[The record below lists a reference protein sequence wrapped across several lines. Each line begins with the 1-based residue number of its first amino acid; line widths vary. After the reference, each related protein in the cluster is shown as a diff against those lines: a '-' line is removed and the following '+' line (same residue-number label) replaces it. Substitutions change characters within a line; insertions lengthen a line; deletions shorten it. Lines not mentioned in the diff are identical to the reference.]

1 MKRDETTLSIDSIER
16 MAKIVRDYKL
26 EALEFG
32 ALKITRQSLEQ
43 EKEATT
49 KHRVDKKTELE
60 IKKMNR

>member
-1 MKRDETTLSIDSIER
+1 MKKEETTLSIDSIER

-32 ALKITRQSLEQ
+32 ALKITRSSLEQ
-43 EKEATT
+43 TKGEIEKH
-49 KHRVDKKTELE
+49 KVDKKVELE